1 MQIEDRLFDEFI
13 NKYSPYK
20 YHKTYLKNLLT
31 GSKAN
36 SLCRFEGYNTTE
48 HLAAAMM
55 DSVSASVRGKDTVIG
70 VYKDL
75 VAFLSEKGIDIE
87 IEFPP
92 VSVDSSLDRLLFIA
106 RHFQKEDA
114 TIEELPNIL
123 WVSERTIESD
133 IARLKGEAEDILAVC
148 GRKFY
153 IPETKRED
161 GRLNF
166 ASTLH
171 PLFLTENLT
180 QVIIMLEGLKHMAE
194 NPDYKRYAETTA
206 ANIWEQLSDYAK
218 DRIHKV
224 IGPILPGDVS
234 WYDSLER
241 ELDSTFYTENNCS
254 VPGNVFMESIKSD
267 GTKPCY
273 IEYEKDGETV
283 IYENCV
289 FVPGSRG
296 MTEAG
301 AETMDVDCSVGRVTL
316 ENSCI
321 RRTSFKIE
329 ELL

>member
-20 YHKTYLKNLLT
+20 YHKTYLKNLLS
-31 GSKAN
+31 GSKSN
-36 SLCRFEGYNTTE
+36 SLCQFEDYDTTE
-48 HLAAAMM
+48 YLAAAMK
-55 DSVSASVRGKDTVIG
+55 DSVSASVRGKDTVIS

-75 VAFLSEKGIDIE
+75 VQFLAEKGINIE

-106 RHFQKEDA
+106 KYFQEENT
-114 TIEELPNIL
+114 TIEELPDKL
-123 WVSERTIESD
+123 WVSERTIDSD

-153 IPETKRED
+153 IPEAKRED

-241 ELDSTFYTENNCS
+241 DLDNTFYTENNCS
-254 VPGNVFMESIKSD
+254 VPDNVFVESIKSD
-267 GTKPCY
+267 GNKPCY
-273 IEYEKDGETV
+273 IEYVKDGKSV
-283 IYENCV
+283 IYENCL
-289 FVPGSRG
+289 FVEGSYG
-296 MTEAG
+296 TTEDG
-301 AETMDVDCSVGRVTL
+301 AETLDVDCSAGRVTL

>member
-1 MQIEDRLFDEFI
+1 MHIEGKLFDEFI

-20 YHKTYLKNLLT
+20 YHKTYLKNLLS
-31 GSKAN
+31 GSKSN
-36 SLCRFEGYNTTE
+36 SLCQFEDYDTTE
-48 HLAAAMM
+48 YLAAAMK
-55 DSVSASVRGKDTVIG
+55 DSVSASVRGKDTVIS

-75 VAFLSEKGIDIE
+75 VQFLAEKGINIE

-106 RHFQKEDA
+106 KYFQEENT
-114 TIEELPNIL
+114 TIEELPDKL
-123 WVSERTIESD
+123 WVSERTIDSD

-153 IPETKRED
+153 IPEAKRED

-241 ELDSTFYTENNCS
+241 ELDSTFYS

-289 FVPGSRG
+289 FVPGSHG

>member
-13 NKYSPYK
+13 SKYAPYK
-20 YHKTYLKNLLT
+20 FHKTYLKNLLT

-48 HLAAAMM
+48 YIAACMQ

-75 VAFLSEKGIDIE
+75 VSFLSKKGIDVE

-92 VSVDSSLDRLLFIA
+92 VSIDSSFDRLLFIA
-106 RHFQKEDA
+106 KFFQEEDA
-114 TIEELPNIL
+114 TIADLPDKL

-133 IARLKGEAEDILAVC
+133 IARLKGEADDVLSVC
-148 GRKFY
+148 GRAFY
-153 IPETKRED
+153 IPETERDD
-161 GRLNF
+161 GRLTF

-241 ELDSTFYTENNCS
+241 DLDNTFYTENNCS
-254 VPGNVFMESIKSD
+254 VPDNVFVESIKSE
-267 GTKPCY
+267 GNKPCY
-273 IEYEKDGETV
+273 IEYVKDGKSV
-283 IYENCV
+283 IYENCLLV
-289 FVPGSRG
+289 EGSYG
-296 MTEAG
+296 TTKDG
-301 AETMDVDCSVGRVTL
+301 AETLDVDCSAGRVTL
-316 ENSCI
+316 ETRSI
-321 RRTSFKIE
+321 QRTSFKIE